1 MRDLEINIEEERD
14 VDPSKCFRKLK
25 EPYLATLTGEWDAVK
40 SFFEKYPQ
48 LVFSPLTEDEDT
60 AFHIAAYSGENE
72 ALQHLVCLVP
82 PSRIFEVLSRKNVR
96 GNNTFH
102 DVATT
107 NNVESAELLVT
118 KLLEAYGQV
127 RGSNLFQLKE
137 LLEDRNQEGE
147 TPLFMAAARGHTK
160 MAKFL
165 AKKVG
170 NISHHF
176 QRNYGESVLH
186 IAIEGQSF
194 DTGIWLL
201 GKDKQLASRMG
212 KDGLT
217 CLQLLAKMPAAF
229 RSSYSHCSRLNH
241 VLYYYLPNQIDDDD
255 DDDDDADLEDLE
267 SGQSSNSFPKSKKHS
282 SGSMYPGNNQS

>member
-1 MRDLEINIEEERD
+1 M
-14 VDPSKCFRKLK
+14 
-25 EPYLATLTGEWDAVK
+25 
-40 SFFEKYPQ
+40 
-48 LVFSPLTEDEDT
+48 FSPLTEDEDT

-72 ALQHLVCLVP
+72 ALQHLVRQVP

-102 DVATT
+102 EVATT
-107 NNVESAELLVT
+107 NKVESAELLVT
-118 KLLEAYGQV
+118 KLLAAYGQDKV
-127 RGSNLFQLKE
+127 LGSNLFQLKE

-186 IAIEGQSF
+186 IAIKGQSF
-194 DTGIWLL
+194 GLSLL
-201 GKDKQLASRMG
+201 
-212 KDGLT
+212 
-217 CLQLLAKMPAAF
+217 
-229 RSSYSHCSRLNH
+229 H
-241 VLYYYLPNQIDDDD
+241 
-255 DDDDDADLEDLE
+255 
-267 SGQSSNSFPKSKKHS
+267 
-282 SGSMYPGNNQS
+282 